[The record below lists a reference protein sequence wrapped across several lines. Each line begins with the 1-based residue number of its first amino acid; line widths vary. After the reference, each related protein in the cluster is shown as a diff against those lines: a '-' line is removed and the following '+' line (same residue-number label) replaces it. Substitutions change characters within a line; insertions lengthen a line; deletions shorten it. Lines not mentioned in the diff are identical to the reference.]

1 MRWAEVSE
9 RLRADRANRSL
20 SQRAYA
26 RLLRVSA
33 SQVARIEDGQAPT
46 AAFLIAYGQRTGES
60 IHALLFGSRHRWR
73 WNLAAPAPRCGTS
86 SADGEAAHPADR
98 PGDR

>member
-1 MRWAEVSE
+1 MSWVEVSE
-9 RLRADRANRSL
+9 RLRADRERRAL

-46 AAFLIAYGQRTGES
+46 VAFLIAYGQRTGES
-60 IHALLFGSRHRWR
+60 IHALLFGSHRRWR
-73 WNLAAPAPRCGTS
+73 WNLAARAPRCGTS
-86 SADGEAAHPADR
+86 SADGETAHPSD
-98 PGDR
+98 